1 MIPFV
6 DLKAQYFSIKDEI
19 DEAIQR
25 VIINS
30 SFIGGEEVKLF
41 ENNFAEWLGI
51 DYFIGC
57 ANGTDSIE
65 ILLKGLGIGPNDEV
79 IVPALSWIST
89 SEAVTAVGAKPIF
102 VDIHKEYFTINED
115 LIEDVITPNT
125 KAIIPVHLYGQSC
138 NMDKIIEIANRHGLK
153 VLEDCAQAHGA
164 MWNGQKVGTFGQCS
178 SFSFFPG
185 KNLGAY
191 GDAGGMATND
201 PNLAKYIR
209 MVANHGQI
217 NKHEHEIEGR
227 NSRLDAMQAAIL
239 NVKLKYLD
247 IWTEARRQRAKY
259 YIDKIK
265 NEEIQNPIERE
276 LSKHVF
282 HLFVIKCK
290 NRKLVIEIL
299 NKYKI
304 SHSIH
309 YPVPLPNLK
318 PYFNENGG
326 KFPVADF
333 VTKEILSL
341 PLFPEL
347 EFETIDLIAN
357 VLTDIH

>member
-1 MIPFV
+1 
-6 DLKAQYFSIKDEI
+6 
-19 DEAIQR
+19 
-25 VIINS
+25 
-30 SFIGGEEVKLF
+30 
-41 ENNFAEWLGI
+41 
-51 DYFIGC
+51 
-57 ANGTDSIE
+57 
-65 ILLKGLGIGPNDEV
+65 
-79 IVPALSWIST
+79 
-89 SEAVTAVGAKPIF
+89 
-102 VDIHKEYFTINED
+102 
-115 LIEDVITPNT
+115 
-125 KAIIPVHLYGQSC
+125 
-138 NMDKIIEIANRHGLK
+138 
-153 VLEDCAQAHGA
+153 

-201 PNLAKYIR
+201 PDLAKYIR

-290 NRKLVIEIL
+290 NRKLVMEIL
-299 NKYKI
+299 NK
-304 SHSIH
+304 
-309 YPVPLPNLK
+309 
-318 PYFNENGG
+318 
-326 KFPVADF
+326 
-333 VTKEILSL
+333 
-341 PLFPEL
+341 
-347 EFETIDLIAN
+347 
-357 VLTDIH
+357 